1 MKLSVKTL
9 TNVDGLNA
17 FKYTENWT
25 VHSDG
30 ATGENISLYFQIVD
44 KDRENI
50 RYIPSVSATMQV
62 VFPALDDTKVISVA
76 ATFPFADDRSIMK
89 VDLLSTQVP
98 SSGAVRFVLTE
109 SSIVKSFRVDGAMS
123 VEKLNSEIC

>member
-1 MKLSVKTL
+1 MQLSAKMLKNIDSV
-9 TNVDGLNA
+9 NA
-17 FKYTENWT
+17 WAYTENWT

-30 ATGENISLYFQIVD
+30 ATGENISLYFIIID

-50 RYIPSVSATMQV
+50 RYIPASGATMQV
-62 VFPALDDTKVISVA
+62 TFPALDDTKVISVA

-98 SSGAVRFVLTE
+98 SSGAVRFALTE
-109 SSIVKSFRVDGAMS
+109 ASVLKSFRVDGAMS